1 MDFTSLTC
9 CPLSSPTICGFQR
22 SGIFENFSAI
32 LTLSIITSA
41 GDFRSMRTLFDHFPG
56 AEVAGNICDE
66 LTRNRKAASFRQRPF
81 LPLETRLGRD
91 SALLAAGDG
100 ASPVST
106 EATTPALPGS
116 GVHHAASLARRVG
129 CSP

>member
-1 MDFTSLTC
+1 MDFSSLTC

-32 LTLSIITSA
+32 LTLYIITSA
-41 GDFRSMRTLFDHFPG
+41 GDFRSMCTLFDHFPG

-81 LPLETRLGRD
+81 LPLETRLGRG
-91 SALLAAGDG
+91 SAVLASGD
-100 ASPVST
+100 AAKPRPLSPLP
-106 EATTPALPGS
+106 PALPGS
-116 GVHHAASLARRVG
+116 
-129 CSP
+129 